1 VRFSRRSQSSEN
13 SGFMVQRFHKEI
25 TLGQKCGDTVTCGM
39 VQWLKDFNCRMSQK
53 KQRLI

>member
-1 VRFSRRSQSSEN
+1 
-13 SGFMVQRFHKEI
+13 MVQRFHKEI

-53 KQRLI
+53 KQLLLI